1 MKTATQ
7 QDAAIDAKPG
17 GPEQVR
23 HSAPFGNVSTYG
35 RLIAPA
41 VTRPVAVFEVITGMA
56 LAVAIAW
63 LLRPGDPLLIGL
75 GFPWIWL
82 VALVMALRYG
92 ALLGVVAG
100 LVLAGV
106 WYGLYGR
113 LGEPFPATFFV
124 GGFTMIVIGGHF
136 CDIWGN
142 RATRARGINTYLND
156 RLVAITNNH
165 YLLRVSHERLERDLL
180 TKPSTMR
187 DAIMRLRELTVS
199 DEVSAASEQLPN
211 AQPMLEFAALTCQIE
226 VASVY
231 PVRRGHL
238 VPTAVASVGEAF
250 APEEGDPL
258 VQTCLREGTL
268 SHVRDDVSVGE
279 ASAYI
284 VCAPLT
290 DTDGN
295 INGLLIVRRMSFL
308 ALNHDNLQLLL
319 VLLAYYADGVAQQ
332 GVVASVRRE
341 VPSVPYDFALELGR
355 LSRMKRQSGIQS
367 SLVALVFPRGASGDS
382 LFEQTVRSR
391 RALDALWIQSTPRQQ
406 IAIALMPIT
415 DESGI
420 DGYLIRIESA
430 LRQQYGLDFQTGHVA
445 VHSASVDERAPG
457 EGLSKLL
464 ERCRDHA

>member
-7 QDAAIDAKPG
+7 QDATLGAKPNG
-17 GPEQVR
+17 VEQVR
-23 HSAPFGNVSTYG
+23 RSKRFGSVSTYG
-35 RLIAPA
+35 RLLAPA
-41 VTRPVAVFEVITGMA
+41 ATRPVMVFEVITGMA

-75 GFPWIWL
+75 GFPWMWL

-100 LVLAGV
+100 LVLAAV

-113 LGEPFPATFFV
+113 HGAPFPAMFFV

-187 DAIMRLRELTVS
+187 DAITRLRELTLSS
-199 DEVSAASEQLPN
+199 DPAATNDPLPN
-211 AQPMLEFAALTCQIE
+211 AQAMLEFAALTCQME
-226 VASVY
+226 VASIF
-231 PVRRGHL
+231 PVRNARL
-238 VPTAVASVGEAF
+238 DATAVAHVGETFTAV
-250 APEEGDPL
+250 PSDPL
-258 VQTCLREGTL
+258 VQACLRDGTL
-268 SHVRDDVSVGE
+268 SHVRDDTSVGE
-279 ASAYI
+279 ESAYI

-290 DTDGN
+290 DAQGN
-295 INGLLIVRRMSFL
+295 INGMLIVRSMPFL

-319 VLLAYYADGVAQQ
+319 VLLAYYADGLTQQ
-332 GVVASVRRE
+332 APVASVRDK
-341 VPSVPYDFALELGR
+341 VPAAPYDFALELGR
-355 LSRMKRQSGIQS
+355 LARIKRESGIQS

-391 RALDALWIQSTPRQQ
+391 RALDTLWVQSTPHQQ

-420 DGYLIRIESA
+420 DGYLIRIENA
-430 LRQQYGLDFQTGHVA
+430 LRQQYGLDFQAGHVA
-445 VHSASVDERAPG
+445 VHSASVDELAPG
-457 EGLSKLL
+457 AGLSKLL